1 MPLLVK
7 ISWKYDF
14 FDILYLLL
22 SFCSKTKKI
31 RDFLPSPK
39 KYDVFIVFF
48 LFFTKPKTSCSHALL
63 EGVSFAVL

>member
-7 ISWKYDF
+7 TSWKYDL

-48 LFFTKPKTSCSHALL
+48 
-63 EGVSFAVL
+63 